1 MTSAGRKQNVSI
13 KQYLGK
19 RDLPD
24 LCFLENA
31 IGLQVV
37 HIRRIVM
44 NSLYH
49 YFNLLADVY
58 KQLTKAAIENDGKP
72 CAYVDDD
79 LLAPVLEYVLNK
91 NEEEVQG

>member
-1 MTSAGRKQNVSI
+1 
-13 KQYLGK
+13 
-19 RDLPD
+19 
-24 LCFLENA
+24 
-31 IGLQVV
+31 
-37 HIRRIVM
+37 M

-58 KQLTKAAIENDGKP
+58 KQLTKVAIENDGKP

-91 NEEEVQG
+91 NEEEKVEK